1 MKLKD
6 KKIEIGLI
14 AALVVLLVPYAITI
28 LYALPSTD
36 DFWMGIGVERSSVM
50 IDSFQKACDFW
61 MGWGG
66 MWIYEFFRTLLN
78 PVVLFGASSSL
89 AGVELLI
96 FFLCFLAAMW
106 GLNRVFWKY
115 FVGQDK
121 MVYALVTYFLML
133 AWFLNTAIW
142 TEVLYWFCGSAY
154 MWAMSLVMLT
164 VALEMKY
171 FAKADKKTTIKLS
184 IVGAIACSFYS
195 QAVFPCMIFLLFM
208 LRDIL
213 NTKKIDWKKLIPFG
227 FFLLGALSAMVA
239 PGNFARRDLAEGQ
252 TWGIL
257 GTFRDT
263 AVMWKV
269 SLFEIVKSPLF
280 MIIMVLFVAVGMV
293 CLKEAKYKY
302 AFPVIPFVITV
313 VCLYVTYFPF
323 ALGYGGYS
331 YLPNRAVY
339 VYNMFAVMLFAFS
352 GIYFGGWLRYRM
364 GIELVKKDFLMVGL
378 CLVLFAFVS
387 FIPTETYGALPYYQV
402 LKQTGH
408 VKNANAQWKE
418 VLKAIE
424 TSKEDK
430 VYVET
435 GYIETLII
443 KSPGITNDVEDPNN
457 RKVAAYYGK
466 DLVQIIWK

>member
-36 DFWMGIGVERSSVM
+36 DFWMGIGVERSSVIM
-50 IDSFQKACDFW
+50 DSFQKACDFW

-106 GLNRVFWKY
+106 VLNRAFWKY
-115 FVGQDK
+115 FVGQNK
-121 MVYALVTYFLML
+121 MAYALVTYFLML

-171 FAKADKKTTIKLS
+171 FANTDKKTTIKLS
-184 IVGAIACSFYS
+184 IIGAIACSFYS

-213 NTKKIDWKKLIPFG
+213 NTKKIDWK
-227 FFLLGALSAMVA
+227 
-239 PGNFARRDLAEGQ
+239 N
-252 TWGIL
+252 
-257 GTFRDT
+257 
-263 AVMWKV
+263 
-269 SLFEIVKSPLF
+269 
-280 MIIMVLFVAVGMV
+280 
-293 CLKEAKYKY
+293 
-302 AFPVIPFVITV
+302 
-313 VCLYVTYFPF
+313 
-323 ALGYGGYS
+323 
-331 YLPNRAVY
+331 
-339 VYNMFAVMLFAFS
+339 
-352 GIYFGGWLRYRM
+352 
-364 GIELVKKDFLMVGL
+364 
-378 CLVLFAFVS
+378 
-387 FIPTETYGALPYYQV
+387 
-402 LKQTGH
+402 
-408 VKNANAQWKE
+408 
-418 VLKAIE
+418 
-424 TSKEDK
+424 
-430 VYVET
+430 
-435 GYIETLII
+435 
-443 KSPGITNDVEDPNN
+443 
-457 RKVAAYYGK
+457 
-466 DLVQIIWK
+466 